1 MSGLDVK
8 YERHVCEKLLEIS
21 RYMYALE
28 ASPDLPRAS
37 EVMATKKNASP
48 EEIRNQIQENV
59 DFISVT
65 MRYLVFEREALK
77 REKIELKRE
86 KQ

>member
-1 MSGLDVK
+1 MALDIR
-8 YERHVCEKLLEIS
+8 YEKHLCERLLEIS

-28 ASPDLPRAS
+28 ASPSLPRAS
-37 EVMATKKNASP
+37 EVMATKKDASP
-48 EEIRNQIQENV
+48 EEIRDQIQENL

-65 MRYLVFEREALK
+65 MKYLVFEREALK
-77 REKIELKRE
+77 REKAELKKE

>member
-1 MSGLDVK
+1 MTLDIR
-8 YERHVCEKLLEIS
+8 YERHLCKKLLEIS

-48 EEIRNQIQENV
+48 EEIRDQIQENL

-65 MRYLVFEREALK
+65 IRYLVFEREALK
-77 REKIELKRE
+77 REKAELKKE